1 MEIAAIVSVVASGV
15 GTAVSYIGAQR
26 QAQALDY
33 AAQAKRQEGEV
44 QAQLDVNDTVAETDA
59 LSAQR
64 QQAIFNQKLAAS
76 IAAEKRDALSK
87 EIAETRGSN
96 YLKLDKSARSF
107 SDVFKAEIDREED
120 KLASFDFQ
128 TGQESYSYYK
138 QAEEIDRK
146 ASYAYSQGMAKRDYT
161 LAKFNNEALSLES
174 EAENTRFNANINLLT
189 GIATTAASYAS
200 FGSKLGGPTG
210 DQFKTKVGKSFFRYS

>member
-1 MEIAAIVSVVASGV
+1 MEVAAIVSVVASGV
-15 GTAVSYIGAQR
+15 STVVSYIGAQR
-26 QAQALDY
+26 QAQSLDY

-64 QQAIFNQKLAAS
+64 QQTIFNQKLAAS
-76 IAAEKRDALSK
+76 VAAEKRDALAK
-87 EIAETRGSN
+87 DIADKRGSN

-107 SDVFKAEIDREED
+107 ADVFKAEIDREED

-128 TGQESYSYYK
+128 AGQESYSYYK

-161 LAKFNNEALSLES
+161 LAKFNNEASALES
-174 EAENTRFNANINLLT
+174 EAANTRFNANVNLLT
-189 GIATTAASYAS
+189 GIATTGASYAT
-200 FGSKLGGPTG
+200 LGTKIGQG
-210 DQFKTKVGKSFFRYS
+210 AGFKTKVGKSFFRYT